1 MRITRTA
8 WLNSIALALGLNLGL
23 LAPAHAAA
31 TLGQN
36 LIVNG
41 DAEAG
46 TAGWTGFDG
55 YDTFQSVD
63 YGNNWVKPTQPG
75 PADRGLKMFAGVGA
89 QSAGFQ
95 TLALGDLGTQPLQY
109 ELSGWLGGWLEQQ
122 DNALL
127 YVSFLDI
134 TGHEIGFAAI
144 GPVMP
149 GDRDNQT
156 GLFYRESAGLLP
168 AGVSQVMF
176 SLSVERL
183 SGGDSDGYADNL
195 SFVLTAAPVP
205 EAGSMAYVLAGLG
218 VAATLVRRRQP
229 A

>member
-1 MRITRTA
+1 MRITHTA
-8 WLNSIALALGLNLGL
+8 LHYAAALALSLGL
-23 LAPAHAAA
+23 GALAPVHAAA

-63 YGNNWVKPTQPG
+63 YGNNWVKPSEPG

-95 TLALGDLGTQPLQY
+95 TLELGDLGGAPLRY

-127 YVSFLDI
+127 YVSFLDV

-149 GDRDNQT
+149 GDRNNQT

-168 AGVSQVMF
+168 AGVSSLMF

-195 SFVLTAAPVP
+195 SFVLTPVP
-205 EAGSMAYVLAGLG
+205 EAGSVAYLLAGLG
-218 VAATLVRRRQP
+218 VAVTLNRRRQR